1 MFGEVQMSR
10 SSSIKNLMD
19 RAGLSADDVDAER
32 LDLERERT
40 SYQLRALRKQ
50 AGLTQVALAELL
62 GVSQNRISRLER
74 GQAGRVLLSTLR
86 RYVEA
91 LGGEL
96 TVSMSLGG
104 ASFLIDSADAEDD
117 SAEGELRSEL
127 STGAR

>member
-1 MFGEVQMSR
+1 MSR

-19 RAGLSADDVDAER
+19 RAGLSAEEVDAER

-74 GQAGRVLLSTLR
+74 GQAGRVLLGTLR

-104 ASFLIDSADAEDD
+104 ASFLIDSADSEDD
-117 SAEGELRSEL
+117 SAEGGLHAEL
-127 STGAR
+127 SSGAR